1 METQIARSRAGSSFV
16 SPPARLLKI
25 SNSEKGISFD
35 RINLDNLSTG
45 AYFVRLK
52 TENNYSVAKFI
63 KN

>member
-1 METQIARSRAGSSFV
+1 MIFKTE
-16 SPPARLLKI
+16 I